1 MQPLSS
7 AVSHGKELYNTNS
20 PSATPVTIIR
30 IVRIRVRV
38 PHVAAPTIWGRGL
51 VKEIRYHHH
60 YGVCETF
67 VVAAAAT
74 VYQEPHFYRGEGQEH
89 FALLFDQIIF
99 IAVWSNLTQEIQ
111 FLEFIGGSNST
122 HAHLNYLIC
131 MCFTT
136 VFHAVTS
143 MTNCLY
149 HFQLCLILALLNS
162 ICI

>member
-1 MQPLSS
+1 MLAVVQRNLSILLS
-7 AVSHGKELYNTNS
+7 AMKKNYTRQTAVAL
-20 PSATPVTIIR
+20 AR
-30 IVRIRVRV
+30 WLC
-38 PHVAAPTIWGRGL
+38 VAATTIQGLGL
-51 VKEIRYHHH
+51 VTVSSLLS
-60 YGVCETF
+60 GVCKTF
-67 VVAAAAT
+67 AVAAADTART
-74 VYQEPHFYRGEGQEH
+74 S
-89 FALLFDQIIF
+89 LLERWRPGTLHISVWPKNFRVWIYCS
-99 IAVWSNLTQEIQ
+99 AWSNLTQEIQ